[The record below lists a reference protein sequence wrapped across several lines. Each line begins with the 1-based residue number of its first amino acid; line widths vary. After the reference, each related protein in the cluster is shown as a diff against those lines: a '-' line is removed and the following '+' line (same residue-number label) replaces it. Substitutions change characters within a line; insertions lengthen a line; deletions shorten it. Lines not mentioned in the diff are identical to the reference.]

1 MRGKKGIE
9 LEESWKII
17 VALILLALLIFGVI
31 LLLKGKGGQV
41 FESLKNFLRFG
52 GN

>member
-1 MRGKKGIE
+1 MIGKRGLE

-17 VALILLALLIFGVI
+17 VGLILLALLIAGAI

-41 FESLKNFLRFG
+41 LEALKNMLRLG

>member
-1 MRGKKGIE
+1 MIGKRGLE

-31 LLLKGKGGQV
+31 LLLKGKGSQV
-41 FESLKNFLRFG
+41 LEAFKNFLRFG